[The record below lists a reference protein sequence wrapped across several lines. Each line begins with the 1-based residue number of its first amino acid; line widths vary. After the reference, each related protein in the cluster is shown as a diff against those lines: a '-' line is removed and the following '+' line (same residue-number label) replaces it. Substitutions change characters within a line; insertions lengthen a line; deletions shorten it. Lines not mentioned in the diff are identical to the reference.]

1 MTAAPPPSLP
11 SRYWAELRTTDFD
24 RLAQNGTLSRT
35 LAVLPVAA
43 TEQHGPHLPL
53 GVDTNLLEGVLS
65 AALQLLPAGLP
76 VLVLPTQ
83 AVGFSPEHTGFAGTL
98 SFSAETLIRI
108 WTEIG
113 EAVART
119 GVRQLLLLNGHGGQV
134 GLLDVVGR
142 DLRSRLG
149 LTVWSSSWF
158 SLPQPPEVAALFPP
172 QEHRYGIHAGDSE
185 TSMML
190 ALHPEQVDMAQAR
203 HFASASE
210 ARAGQYR
217 LLGDGRSA
225 KLSWAM
231 EDYNPAGAV
240 GNAAAATADKG
251 RALIDAAASQL
262 ALLMGEICSAAQAG
276 PPAQP
281 GR

>member
-1 MTAAPPPSLP
+1 MTAEHSPSLP

-24 RLAQNGTLSRT
+24 RLSQNGTLART

-53 GVDTNLLEGVLS
+53 GVDTTLLDGVLS
-65 AALQLLPAGLP
+65 AALALLPTEAP

-83 AVGFSPEHTGFAGTL
+83 AVGFSPEHMSFAGTL

-113 EAVART
+113 EGVARA
-119 GVRQLLLLNGHGGQV
+119 GVKKLLLLNGHGGQV

-142 DLRSRLG
+142 DLRARCG

-158 SLPQPPEVAALFPP
+158 SLPQAAEVAALFTAR
-172 QEHRYGIHAGDSE
+172 EHRYGIHAGDAE

-190 ALHPEQVDMAQAR
+190 ALRPELVDMSAAR
-203 HFASASE
+203 DFASASE
-210 ARAGQYR
+210 ARAGKYT
-217 LLGDGRSA
+217 LLADGRSA

-231 EDYNPAGAV
+231 EDYNAQGAV
-240 GNAAAATADKG
+240 GNAAGASSFKG
-251 RALIDAAASQL
+251 RALVGNAAGQL
-262 ALLMGEICSAAQAG
+262 ALLFSELLGVG
-276 PPAQP
+276 
-281 GR
+281 